1 MSHLILTQRD
11 LTLEERPSLG
21 AFTRLLRR
29 ADLIT
34 VQDVKDL
41 EQCSGLR
48 NSAAHGDFDSLS
60 HERAGLM
67 EQQTNILL
75 RRLADV
81 HN

>member
-1 MSHLILTQRD
+1 LNTLT
-11 LTLEERPSLG
+11 G
-21 AFTRLLRR
+21 VLRR
-29 ADLIT
+29 VDLIT

-41 EQCSGLR
+41 EQCAGLR

-75 RRLADV
+75 RRLADL